1 MPEATGKLFQATG
14 GAMEKNLSA
23 ASVKGRGSL
32 FDLGA
37 AKCLS
42 SPMPVAELLS
52 YAVASA
58 ALS

>member
-1 MPEATGKLFQATG
+1 MPGATGKLFQVTG
-14 GAMEKNLSA
+14 GAIVKNLSA
-23 ASVKGRGSL
+23 ASVKGQGSL
-32 FDLGA
+32 FNLGS

-42 SPMPVAELLS
+42 SLMPVAELLS